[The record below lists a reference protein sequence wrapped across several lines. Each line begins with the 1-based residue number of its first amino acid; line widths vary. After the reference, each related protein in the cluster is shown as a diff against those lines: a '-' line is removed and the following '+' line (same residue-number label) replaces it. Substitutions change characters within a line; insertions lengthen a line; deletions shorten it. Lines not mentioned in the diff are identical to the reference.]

1 MEQIRCTTARPRGYG
16 FLIAIWILTL
26 AAVAMVIYTLFPPSE
41 RTMAEAIDAADTHR
55 AAETYR
61 YLRYRDKLEACQPYL
76 GDLEDGEYQ
85 ALFLAMYSLEN
96 YAEED
101 FGTYRGIN
109 TLKLEPAADNT
120 MELAGMLELL
130 LSSDI
135 LPERIYLGLDPVK
148 LKHHLVWEE
157 EPDWQEMITAL
168 SQEYEELQWE
178 ILLSYPSLAEWLEL
192 SDEERRQTVSGHEQ
206 AVETLVEMDNMQLF
220 YIGGKEWL
228 ICNQDNYTDR
238 GVLNASVSHNLLL
251 QVFCDHKFQVTE
263 INQEEVFE
271 ELEETLELWQEDAPD
286 IKERTEYTLVF
297 LGDSIIG
304 NYTDSLSVPGV
315 VQNFTGAKAVNCG
328 YGGICLSEGEA
339 GICGVDVVNSLIG
352 GLADAIPDNVPAHSG
367 IQKLNQSAIESG
379 KLVFFLN
386 YGIND
391 YMVGHPVESED
402 AYDLTT
408 YKGALR
414 TAIERLQ
421 QTYPEAR
428 IVVMTPTF
436 INTYENGNQRMSEV
450 GGVMTD
456 YVEAAVAVSQEYD
469 IPCMNNYRDM
479 EVDAENEKEL
489 LADGVHPNEK
499 GRFRMGLLICRK
511 LNELLP

>member
-16 FLIAIWILTL
+16 FLVAIWILTL
-26 AAVAMVIYTLFPPSE
+26 AAVAMVVYTLFPPSE
-41 RTMAEAIDAADTHR
+41 RTMAEAIEMTDTHR

-101 FGTYRGIN
+101 FGTYRGID

-120 MELAGMLELL
+120 MELEGMLELL
-130 LSSDI
+130 LSGDT

-168 SQEYEELQWE
+168 SQDYEELQWE
-178 ILLSYPSLAEWLEL
+178 VLLSYPSLTEWLEL
-192 SDEERRQTVSGHEQ
+192 SDEERKQAVSGYER
-206 AVETLVEMDNMQLF
+206 AVESLVEMDNMQVF
-220 YIGGKEWL
+220 YVGGQEWL
-228 ICNQDNYTDR
+228 ICNQDNYT
-238 GVLNASVSHNLLL
+238 GKSMLNASVSHNLLL
-251 QVFCDHKFQVTE
+251 QVFCDHNFLVTE
-263 INQEEVFE
+263 ANQTEVIE
-271 ELEETLELWQEDAPD
+271 ELEETLDLWQNDAPEV
-286 IKERTEYTLVF
+286 KERPEYTLVF

-315 VQNFTGAKAVNCG
+315 VQNFTGARSVNCG
-328 YGGICLSEGEA
+328 YGGISMSRGETGNA
-339 GICGVDVVNSLIG
+339 GVDVVGSLISG
-352 GLADAIPDNVPAHSG
+352 QPGAIPDNVPAYSG
-367 IQKLNQSAIESG
+367 IQELHQGVIESG

-386 YGIND
+386 YGVND
-391 YMVGHPVESED
+391 YIVGHAVESAD
-402 AYDLTT
+402 TYDHTT
-408 YKGALR
+408 YKGAMR
-414 TAIERLQ
+414 TAIEQLQ
-421 QTYPEAR
+421 EAYPEAQ

-436 INTYENGNQRMSEV
+436 INTFENGNQRMSEV

-456 YVEAAVAVSQEYD
+456 YVEAAVAVSQEYG

-511 LNELLP
+511 LNEILP